1 MRPTERLRQQ
11 CQADWDAATDNPFVQ
26 ELAAGTLP
34 AAKLGWYLVQDYT
47 FIEGFVKLMGAAI
60 AASPTLPDAL
70 PKAQFLGVIAG
81 PENTYFQRAFEAL
94 NVPQDLREHPP
105 LSPTAEGFRTLMAE
119 VAASGR
125 YERMLAVLCVAEWS
139 YLAWAAPYADRVST
153 LPFYYGEW
161 IALHSG
167 DYFESV
173 VEHLRSQL
181 DRFWG
186 TLDDAARAQ
195 AAADFARCTAL
206 ERAFFAEAYASA

>member
-1 MRPTERLRQQ
+1 MRPTDRLRQQ
-11 CQADWDAATDNPFVQ
+11 CQADWAAATDNPFVR
-26 ELAAGTLP
+26 ELADGTLP
-34 AAKLGWYLVQDYT
+34 AEKLAWYLIQDYT

-60 AASPTLPDAL
+60 AAAPTLPDAL
-70 PKAQFLGVIAG
+70 PKAQFIGVIAG

-94 NVPQDLREHPP
+94 AVPHDQRRNPA
-105 LSPTAEGFRTLMAE
+105 LSPAAEGLRGLMAE
-119 VAASGR
+119 AAASGR

-139 YLAWAAPYADRVST
+139 YLSWATPYAGRVSS
-153 LPFYYGEW
+153 LPLHFGEW

-181 DRFWG
+181 DRAWDG
-186 TLDDAARAQ
+186 LDEPGRAQ

-206 ERAFFAEAYASA
+206 ERAFFEEAYAAA